1 MSISTYT
8 PDSNKILHTAY
19 ADFVSRQIDR
29 PIHVVQY
36 DDGLPV
42 LSVKLFSDGQPYT
55 IPSDADVSIKL
66 SKSDS
71 KFVYN
76 PALGCD
82 SARHIAY
89 FEITYQMVILA
100 EKVSPVIEVR
110 VGTSVA
116 ASSSIGM
123 IIDRNPI
130 QREDIESTSE
140 WKVIKQSIE
149 YAKEAVTSAAQAS
162 ASRSAALIS
171 ANNAHTSEINAGTHA
186 SNASLSEV
194 SAASSATE
202 ARDYAALSRSY
213 TVGDLNVRPEE
224 CVDNAKYYYEQARR
238 ISEGL
243 EGSLLPMGTIS
254 FSQLST
260 QTKSPGYMYN
270 ILDDFISDNNFK
282 DGGGIPYPN
291 GTNVYYTADGYWD
304 CLSSTFVHG
313 VKGNK
318 ELSYRKGNVNIT
330 PENIGASPENHVHEY
345 AGSSSAGGSA
355 MSSEKLK
362 TSRKIF
368 GKSFDGSSD
377 VEGRGIF
384 YGSHTDV
391 PGDRFRLSA
400 LEIRENNSV
409 SNTKSDIGYAPAIGF
424 HWGNSIAA
432 TLLLHNDGKFYFR
445 KQDGTSTATVVA
457 NLSGNA
463 DTATKATKDS
473 DGQIINNVYLKKSDT
488 QANININ
495 TIGVGAKKG
504 YFANGR
510 TLWDTLSYVQSGTV
524 SSLGNG
530 GWYNHTVVFPK
541 AYENI
546 PLISILPISGFSTE
560 NINLVSL
567 SKSGIVF
574 SVYGPTTTFPYGVK
588 WIAVGNVSW

>member
-1 MSISTYT
+1 
-8 PDSNKILHTAY
+8 
-19 ADFVSRQIDR
+19 
-29 PIHVVQY
+29 
-36 DDGLPV
+36 
-42 LSVKLFSDGQPYT
+42 
-55 IPSDADVSIKL
+55 
-66 SKSDS
+66 
-71 KFVYN
+71 
-76 PALGCD
+76 
-82 SARHIAY
+82 
-89 FEITYQMVILA
+89 
-100 EKVSPVIEVR
+100 
-110 VGTSVA
+110 
-116 ASSSIGM
+116 
-123 IIDRNPI
+123 
-130 QREDIESTSE
+130 
-140 WKVIKQSIE
+140 
-149 YAKEAVTSAAQAS
+149 
-162 ASRSAALIS
+162 
-171 ANNAHTSEINAGTHA
+171 
-186 SNASLSEV
+186 
-194 SAASSATE
+194 
-202 ARDYAALSRSY
+202 
-213 TVGDLNVRPEE
+213 
-224 CVDNAKYYYEQARR
+224 
-238 ISEGL
+238 
-243 EGSLLPMGTIS
+243 
-254 FSQLST
+254 
-260 QTKSPGYMYN
+260 
-270 ILDDFISDNNFK
+270 
-282 DGGGIPYPN
+282 
-291 GTNVYYTADGYWD
+291 
-304 CLSSTFVHG
+304 
-313 VKGNK
+313 
-318 ELSYRKGNVNIT
+318 
-330 PENIGASPENHVHEY
+330 
-345 AGSSSAGGSA
+345 

-368 GKSFDGSSD
+368 GKSFDGSSE

-574 SVYGPTTTFPYGVK
+574 SVYGPTTTFTYGVK